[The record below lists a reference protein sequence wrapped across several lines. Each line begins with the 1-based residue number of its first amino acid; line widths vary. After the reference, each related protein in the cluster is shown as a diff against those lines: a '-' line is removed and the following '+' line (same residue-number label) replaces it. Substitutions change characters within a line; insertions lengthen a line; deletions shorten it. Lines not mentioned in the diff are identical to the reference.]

1 MTKSIAATTQSKAV
15 KVAGFMFLFA
25 FIVPT
30 LNWAFLLSNFNV
42 ADNALATANNII
54 GNQFLFRIGI
64 SIELFM
70 SVGLII
76 LGLALYIIL
85 KPINKNY
92 ALLALLLKLAEATLM
107 AVTVLIPFIALQIL
121 SGADHITEISQEQL
135 QLPIGLIFNSHTAIT
150 SVAMVFL
157 GLDMMIFSY
166 LFFKSNYIPKI
177 LAGFG
182 ILSFAFI
189 FIQSLMFIIVPGS
202 ATKPI
207 FQIIF
212 WAPSG
217 LFEIII
223 GLWLLIKG
231 IDVQQVNNQV
241 AT

>member
-1 MTKSIAATTQSKAV
+1 MTKSIADTTQRKAV

-30 LNWAFLLSNFNV
+30 LNWAFLLSEYNV
-42 ADNALATANNII
+42 ADNALATASNIMA
-54 GNQFLFRIGI
+54 NQLLFRIGI
-64 SIELFM
+64 SIELFL

-121 SGADHITEISQEQL
+121 SGDEHLAAISLEQL

-150 SVAMVFL
+150 SIAMVFL

-189 FIQSLMFIIVPGS
+189 FIQSLMFIIVPEY
-202 ATKPI
+202 ATQPI

-223 GLWLLIKG
+223 GLWLLFKG
-231 IDVQQVNNQV
+231 INQVNNQV

>member
-107 AVTVLIPFIALQIL
+107 AITVLIPFIALQIL
-121 SGADHITEISQEQL
+121 SGDEHLALISLEQL

-189 FIQSLMFIIVPGS
+189 LIQSLMFIIVPEY
-202 ATKPI
+202 ATQPI

-231 IDVQQVNNQV
+231 IIPAGQ
-241 AT
+241 